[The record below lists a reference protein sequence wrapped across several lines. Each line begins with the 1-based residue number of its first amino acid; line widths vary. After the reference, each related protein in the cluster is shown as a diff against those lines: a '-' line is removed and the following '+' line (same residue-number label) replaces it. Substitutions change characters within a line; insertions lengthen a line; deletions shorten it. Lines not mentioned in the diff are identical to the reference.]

1 MEPGPSKI
9 DKQDCDTFS
18 AFSCVQIEDT
28 SAKPDKAG
36 SNYDEDFGDFATA
49 APTCNAEGELTAT
62 NEAKSIATNWADF
75 HTALYPSSS
84 GSRDNS
90 LNVNSLIDQF
100 DRLVC
105 ASFPDVL
112 SSGSE
117 GPRILRQL
125 ETLAALLRENEAE
138 VNGLQAHES
147 TVAQKLWQ
155 SLRSVEEAM
164 ALQFK
169 WNDSLLYSIYLTT
182 LGMSMQLAQTTKCP
196 YPAFAAQLSQV
207 SLKPEKCADIVPISP
222 VLAEPVSSNDSCF
235 AGANSTAFLLNPPVN
250 KDSSRTGFFTLQHR
264 IISVD
269 TSFHVASNE
278 AANSFPLDIFSL
290 SIDEAMSATKPTWQE
305 DLEQLGLMEKS
316 TNQKANFQP
325 LSNGTIGAATK
336 CVPKSTVNVLPV
348 LPPPP
353 AGMLVRHKL
362 EPK

>member
-250 KDSSRTGFFTLQHR
+250 KDSSRT
-264 IISVD
+264 
-269 TSFHVASNE
+269 ASNE